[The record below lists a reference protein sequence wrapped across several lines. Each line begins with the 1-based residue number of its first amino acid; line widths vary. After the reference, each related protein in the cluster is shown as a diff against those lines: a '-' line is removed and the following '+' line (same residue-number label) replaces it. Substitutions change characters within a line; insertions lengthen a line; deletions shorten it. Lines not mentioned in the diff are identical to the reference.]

1 MQEYLEPTSFFD
13 FDDLSVQRWANEV
26 TEGCGNS
33 SVEIAKSLY
42 LASRDQIRY
51 NPYVCRPKTHTL
63 SASHVLKTK
72 ESYCIPKAVLLGA
85 VARYKGIPSR
95 LGLAD
100 VKNHL
105 SSPKL
110 IEWLRSDVFRM
121 HGYIELFLEGQWVKA
136 TPAFD
141 SRLCRLMKVEPLEF
155 DGRQDSVFQS
165 FTSNGS
171 AHMEYLA
178 DYGQFSDVPY
188 DFIWQNLRESY
199 GHLFDHGAQSAADNQ
214 SLEKD
219 MEPHSP

>member
-1 MQEYLEPTSFFD
+1 MQQYLDSTTFFD
-13 FDDLSVQRWANEV
+13 YEAPVVRSWADEV
-26 TEGCGNS
+26 TRDCGKHP
-33 SVEIAKSLY
+33 VELAKTLY
-42 LASRDQIRY
+42 LASRDEIRY
-51 NPYVCRPKTHTL
+51 NPYVCRPEKQTF
-63 SASHVLKTK
+63 SASHVLRTK

-121 HGYIELFLEGQWVKA
+121 HGYIELYLEGQWVKA

-141 SRLCRLMKVEPLEF
+141 SRLCRMMKVEALAF
-155 DGRQDSVFQS
+155 DGCSDSIFQS
-165 FTSNGS
+165 YTSDGS

-178 DYGQFSDVPY
+178 DHGQFADVPY

-199 GHLFDHGAQSAADNQ
+199 GHLFEKPDQSVSKQ
-214 SLEKD
+214 RSLESD
-219 MEPHSP
+219 MRSNL